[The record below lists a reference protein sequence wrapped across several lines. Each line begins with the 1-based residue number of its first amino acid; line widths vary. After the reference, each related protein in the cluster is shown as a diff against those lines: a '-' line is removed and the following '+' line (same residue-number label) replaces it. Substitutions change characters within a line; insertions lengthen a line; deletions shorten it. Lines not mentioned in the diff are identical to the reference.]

1 MAGVSAAQVKALRE
15 RTGAGMMDCKKA
27 LVEVGGDLEAAVET
41 MRKSGLAAA
50 DRKAGRIA
58 AEGVIAIES
67 DGSRGAM
74 VEVNCETDFVAR
86 EDEFREFARGV
97 ARLVLADE
105 PAEVEFLGTLR
116 LAGGATVEDR
126 RRALVARI
134 GENIAV
140 RRFEV
145 LDAAGG
151 SVAGYSH
158 GGRIGVL
165 VAVAARDDPAATG
178 KDVAMHVAAS
188 RPLAVN
194 ESDLPADLVER
205 ERGDHRGPGGAD
217 RQAARDRGEDRR
229 REAPEVCRRFDPAR
243 SAVRQG
249 SGRYGSRVSCPP
261 GRGGPPLRAVRGG
274 RGNRAPRRRF
284 RLRSHGPGPEER
296 LTYDRILVKLER
308 RGAARQGRVRYRSR
322 GARVHR
328 SGGREP
334 DRGRHSVGHRH
345 RWRQHLPGSGPRR
358 VGDGPH
364 DRRSHRHARH
374 RDQRSRPPGFAGTP
388 GDARAGD
395 VGDPHQR
402 GL

>member
-205 ERGDHRGPGGAD
+205 ERAIIEA
-217 RQAARDRGEDRR
+217 QAAQTGK
-229 REAPEVCRRFDPAR
+229 PPAIVEKIV
-243 SAVRQG
+243 AG
-249 SGRYGSRVSCPP
+249 
-261 GRGGPPLRAVRGG
+261 
-274 RGNRAPRRRF
+274 
-284 RLRSHGPGPEER
+284 RLRKFAGDSTLLGQPF
-296 LTYDRILVKLER
+296 VKDPDVTVAEYLAR
-308 RGAARQGRVRYRSR
+308 RGAVVHRFVRYEVGEGIER
-322 GARVHR
+322 
-328 SGGREP
+328 RE
-334 DRGRHSVGHRH
+334 DDFVSEVMAQVRKN
-345 RWRQHLPGSGPRR
+345 
-358 VGDGPH
+358 
-364 DRRSHRHARH
+364 A
-374 RDQRSRPPGFAGTP
+374 
-388 GDARAGD
+388 
-395 VGDPHQR
+395 
-402 GL
+402 